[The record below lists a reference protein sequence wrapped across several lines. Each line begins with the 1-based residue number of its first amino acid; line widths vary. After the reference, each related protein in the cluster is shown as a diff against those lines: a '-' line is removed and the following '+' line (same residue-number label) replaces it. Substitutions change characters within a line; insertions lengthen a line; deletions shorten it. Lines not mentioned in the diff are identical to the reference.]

1 MHQSFKTHLRH
12 ISNGNERAFRRLVH
26 LYYDRLYQFA
36 FSIVKNREDV
46 EEIIHD
52 VFLKIWRL
60 RENLPE
66 SDKFTAYLYRAVK
79 NTSLNYLK
87 KNNKKEEVERIYK
100 LNPELKSLRTPEDL
114 VISEETL
121 SCIKEAINALPLRC
135 RKIFTLVK
143 EDGLSYRQAAE
154 LLDISPATVN
164 VQMTIALKKLW
175 KTLDHN
181 YKNTHS

>member
-12 ISNGNERAFRRLVH
+12 VSNGNERAFRRLVH

-79 NTSLNYLK
+79 NTALNYLK

-100 LNPELKSLRTPEDL
+100 LNPELKS
-114 VISEETL
+114 
-121 SCIKEAINALPLRC
+121 
-135 RKIFTLVK
+135 
-143 EDGLSYRQAAE
+143 
-154 LLDISPATVN
+154 
-164 VQMTIALKKLW
+164 
-175 KTLDHN
+175 
-181 YKNTHS
+181 